1 MKKNKKFAKLGVALL
16 STAVLS
22 TVSQC
27 YSIPFLENTN
37 VVYADEST
45 PIAITV
51 EAVEIGTHTS
61 LGTFGSYTVSRDGSV
76 TITAPEV
83 EGYEL
88 SQGGLLDGNGYY
100 YLDINAK
107 GNVLTVNGSALQ
119 ESEKTGVARFYYHK
133 LESNT
138 ESLPYTV
145 EWYVDGQ
152 YYDGYTGRIKPGELY
167 ERWVADRGGSP
178 AWSAFADLPENSPQ
192 YYEITYEKVAA
203 GENYYRF
210 DLVSKDKEPTPEPEV
225 PNNPSEEAPIQFTVS
240 HYETLDDSGSNL
252 KMLDTT
258 TYTLKPGEYV
268 DVAAKEFPGYRLVDG
283 MTARVYYEDI
293 IKLDGP
299 YWEFLYV
306 LDSVEEPT
314 NGNNSTDTN
323 TVNYTIQLVDQDY
336 KVIRSTVET
345 GVEGTGTTV
354 PIPKIDGYLF
364 KGYETPVGT
373 DFSGKQSEILFPVQK
388 DAVIT
393 LHYQHIPSITEIISP
408 EKRAEYQEVYDE
420 FHKTILEAYTVY
432 KNELG
437 VNGIAYDKSGQL
449 TKDLQAIHG
458 ELVINTRILD
468 TPLGTVLPDDYFI
481 NAIVWSEEYWNHQ
494 IEQLKT
500 NTQTLK
506 TAMANIA
513 ASKAEPTVPVDQPIT
528 IKVVYRETQI
538 EPGQK
543 ITPFKEETFTIT
555 PGESVTLA
563 PKTFDG
569 WKLVVGSEQTVT
581 YEQAKRKNVY
591 YFEYVMDSGKTQGD
605 NPVDNPSEQPEGQPI
620 SVTFRFVDTDGNI
633 IHQDISWSVSNGGTP
648 AINEAPAIDGYELV
662 DPTQAEMLVTYEQ
675 AKENGVY
682 IIKYTKKITPPSDNP
697 SGSTD
702 TPSSGGSNGSTDTP
716 SSGDTNSSTVTPPSD
731 STNGS
736 TDTPSSGDSN
746 GSTDTPSSGDTN
758 SSTVAPPSDSTNGST
773 NTPSGNSNGSTV
785 TPPSD
790 NSKGSTVTAPK
801 DKEKDST
808 SNSNI
813 SVGGDKQ
820 PTDNKKTEQLAVD
833 TKEKA
838 ATSATDSKKEE
849 KASSG
854 TKTLPNTGQATSVS
868 EMTGFMMLGLTGLAF
883 TIKKRRRNG

>member
-37 VVYADEST
+37 VVYA
-45 PIAITV
+45 
-51 EAVEIGTHTS
+51 
-61 LGTFGSYTVSRDGSV
+61 
-76 TITAPEV
+76 
-83 EGYEL
+83 
-88 SQGGLLDGNGYY
+88 
-100 YLDINAK
+100 
-107 GNVLTVNGSALQ
+107 
-119 ESEKTGVARFYYHK
+119 
-133 LESNT
+133 
-138 ESLPYTV
+138 
-145 EWYVDGQ
+145 
-152 YYDGYTGRIKPGELY
+152 
-167 ERWVADRGGSP
+167 
-178 AWSAFADLPENSPQ
+178 
-192 YYEITYEKVAA
+192 
-203 GENYYRF
+203 
-210 DLVSKDKEPTPEPEV
+210 KEPTPEPEV
-225 PNNPSEEAPIQFTVS
+225 PNKPIEEENAIQITVS

-252 KMLDTT
+252 KMLATT
-258 TYTLKPGEYV
+258 TYTLKPGESISV
-268 DVAAKEFPGYRLVDG
+268 GAEQFPGYRQVDG
-283 MTARVYYEDI
+283 MSSIVRYED
-293 IKLDGP
+293 LVNTTYYDN
-299 YWEFLYV
+299 WNNWDFLYV
-306 LDSVEEPT
+306 LDSAEEPT

-364 KGYETPVGT
+364 KGYETPIGT

-393 LHYQHIPSITEIISP
+393 LHYQHIPSINEIISP

-420 FHKTILEAYTVY
+420 FHKIILEAYTVY

-481 NAIVWSEEYWNHQ
+481 NAIVWSEEYWNHR

-506 TAMANIA
+506 TALANIA
-513 ASKAEPTVPVDQPIT
+513 ASKEEPTVPVDQPIT

-581 YEQAKRKNVY
+581 YEQAKRKNLY
-591 YFEYVMDSGKTQGD
+591 YFEYVMDSGNTQGD
-605 NPVDNPSEQPEGQPI
+605 NPVDIPSEQPVGEPI
-620 SVTFRFVDTDGNI
+620 SVTFRFVDTEGNI

-682 IIKYTKKITPPSDNP
+682 IIRYTKKITPPSDNP
-697 SGSTD
+697 S
-702 TPSSGGSNGSTDTP
+702 
-716 SSGDTNSSTVTPPSD
+716 
-731 STNGS
+731 
-736 TDTPSSGDSN
+736 
-746 GSTDTPSSGDTN
+746 
-758 SSTVAPPSDSTNGST
+758 
-773 NTPSGNSNGSTV
+773 GSTV

-790 NSKGSTVTAPK
+790 NSKGSTVTDPKDK

-849 KASSG
+849 KSSTG

-868 EMTGFMMLGLTGLAF
+868 EMTGFMMLGLAGLAF
-883 TIKKRRRNG
+883 AIKKRKRNV

>member
-1 MKKNKKFAKLGVALL
+1 MKKNKKFVKLGVALL

-51 EAVEIGTHTS
+51 EAVDARTHTS

-88 SQGGLLDGNGYY
+88 TLGGGIFYENGDLLQSFTKVND
-100 YLDINAK
+100 
-107 GNVLTVNGSALQ
+107 LTVNGSVFQ
-119 ESEKTGVARFYYHK
+119 ESDTTGIVRFYYHK

-145 EWYVDGQ
+145 EWYLDGQ
-152 YYDGYTGRIKPGELY
+152 YYDGYTGNIEPGELHDI
-167 ERWVADRGGSP
+167 WVANRGGSP
-178 AWSAFADLPENSPQ
+178 IWSAFADVAENSPQ
-192 YYEITYEKVAA
+192 NYEITYEKVAA

-225 PNNPSEEAPIQFTVS
+225 PNKPIEEENAKQITVS

-252 KMLDTT
+252 KMLDTI
-258 TYTLKPGEYV
+258 TYTLKPGESISV
-268 DVAAKEFPGYRLVDG
+268 GAKQFPGYHLVDG
-283 MTARVYYEDI
+283 MSSIVRYEDLVNTTDNNWNFI
-293 IKLDGP
+293 
-299 YWEFLYV
+299 YV
-306 LDSVEEPT
+306 LDSAEETT
-314 NGNNSTDTN
+314 NGNNSTNTN

-393 LHYQHIPSITEIISP
+393 LHYQHIPSINEIISP

-420 FHKTILEAYTVY
+420 LHKTILEAYTVY

-437 VNGIAYDKSGQL
+437 VTGIAYDKSGQL

-468 TPLGTVLPDDYFI
+468 TPLGTVLSDDYFI
-481 NAIVWSEEYWNHQ
+481 NAVAWSEEYWNHR

-506 TAMANIA
+506 TALANIA

-581 YEQAKRKNVY
+581 YEQAKRKNSY
-591 YFEYVMDSGKTQGD
+591 YFEYAMDSGNTQGE
-605 NPVDNPSEQPEGQPI
+605 NPVDIPSEQPVGQPI

-682 IIKYTKKITPPSDNP
+682 IIRYTKKITPPSDNP

-716 SSGDTNSSTVTPPSD
+716 SSGDS
-731 STNGS
+731 NGS

-746 GSTDTPSSGDTN
+746 N
-758 SSTVAPPSDSTNGST
+758 STVTPPSDSTNGST

-790 NSKGSTVTAPK
+790 NSKGSTVTPPK

-833 TKEKA
+833 KKEKA

-849 KASSG
+849 KSSSD
-854 TKTLPNTGQATSVS
+854 TKTLPNTGQATSAS
-868 EMTGFMMLGLTGLAF
+868 EMTGFMMLGLAGLAF
-883 TIKKRRRNG
+883 AIKKRRRNG

>member
-1 MKKNKKFAKLGVALL
+1 MKKNKKIVKLGVALL

-27 YSIPFLENTN
+27 YSIPFLENAN

-51 EAVEIGTHTS
+51 EAVDIETHTS

-88 SQGGLLDGNGYY
+88 SQGELLDGNGYY
-100 YLDINAK
+100 LDISAK

-133 LESNT
+133 LESNA

-145 EWYVDGQ
+145 EWYLDGQ
-152 YYDGYTGRIKPGELY
+152 YYRGDTTRIKPGELHD
-167 ERWVADRGGSP
+167 RWVTARGVSP
-178 AWSAFADLPENSPQ
+178 IWGAFADLAENCPQ
-192 YYEITYEKVAA
+192 YYEITYEKVSA

-225 PNNPSEEAPIQFTVS
+225 PNKPIEEENAKQITVS

-252 KMLDTT
+252 KMLATT
-258 TYTLKPGEYV
+258 TYTLKPGESISV
-268 DVAAKEFPGYRLVDG
+268 GAEQFPGYRLVDG
-283 MTARVYYEDI
+283 MSSIVRYEDLVNTTDNNWNFI
-293 IKLDGP
+293 
-299 YWEFLYV
+299 YV
-306 LDSVEEPT
+306 LDSAEETT

-323 TVNYTIQLVDQDY
+323 TVTYTIQLVDQDY

-364 KGYETPVGT
+364 KGYETPIGT

-393 LHYQHIPSITEIISP
+393 LHYQHIPSINEIISL

-420 FHKTILEAYTVY
+420 FHKIILEAYTVY

-437 VNGIAYDKSGQL
+437 VTGIAYDKSGQL

-468 TPLGTVLPDDYFI
+468 TPLGTVLSDDYFI
-481 NAIVWSEEYWNHQ
+481 NAVAWSEEYWNHR

-506 TAMANIA
+506 TALANIA

-581 YEQAKRKNVY
+581 YEQAKRENLY
-591 YFEYVMDSGKTQGD
+591 YFEYVMDSGNTQGE
-605 NPVDNPSEQPEGQPI
+605 NPVDNPSEQPVGQPI

-662 DPTQAEMLVTYEQ
+662 DPTQEEMLVTYEQ
-675 AKENGVY
+675 AKQNGVY
-682 IIKYTKKITPPSDNP
+682 IIRYTKKI
-697 SGSTD
+697 
-702 TPSSGGSNGSTDTP
+702 
-716 SSGDTNSSTVTPPSD
+716 
-731 STNGS
+731 
-736 TDTPSSGDSN
+736 
-746 GSTDTPSSGDTN
+746 
-758 SSTVAPPSDSTNGST
+758 
-773 NTPSGNSNGSTV
+773 

-833 TKEKA
+833 KKEKA

-849 KASSG
+849 KSSSD
-854 TKTLPNTGQATSVS
+854 TKTLPNTGQATSAS
-868 EMTGFMMLGLTGLAF
+868 EMTGFMMLGLAGLVFA
-883 TIKKRRRNG
+883 IKKRRRNG